1 MVQKIKKR
9 LSVKALVN
17 LLVAVVLLLLL
28 ITAIIVFKRYAQEQL
43 YQESV
48 NQLTEISA
56 QLSAQL
62 FEKLEVQLDI
72 QWDYLAKTGD
82 QPKTTDSMTSAQ
94 FSQFLAFRE
103 NELSPVGTQLEFV
116 ALDKNGYFYTDE
128 GKQGIW
134 PGLSAMTSASQ
145 QSFLVTDWITNE
157 NKMVFLRKLDNS
169 LNVDGTEITYFA
181 VLRSMEDMAPYF
193 RSSAFHN
200 QNTTYVI
207 DHNGVKMFMDSVIPD
222 LDFDGRN
229 VYHTM
234 REQLYPHIGS
244 FDACL
249 SESEETSFVCTDVI
263 INDILDMSRIES
275 GKTTL
280 NVTSMN
286 LADQVT
292 QIDSILRPQADER
305 NQTLD
310 VVTTHLK
317 HENVMGD
324 PTRLNQVLVNIL
336 SNSIKYT
343 PEGGHILFEIEEL
356 PRDGHYARY
365 QFIVEDDGVGISKE
379 FVKRLYDPFTRAEN
393 SVTNKV
399 QGTGLGMAITKSIVD
414 LMNGIIHV
422 DSTPGKGT
430 RFEVT
435 LEFPIDKDA
444 AAEVPQLSLLLFRCT
459 PMKSLY

>member
-1 MVQKIKKR
+1 MERAQEAAADALAAAENASKAKTDF
-9 LSVKALVN
+9 LSN
-17 LLVAVVLLLLL
+17 MSHD
-28 ITAIIVFKRYAQEQL
+28 IRTPMNAIIG
-43 YQESV
+43 
-48 NQLTEISA
+48 I
-56 QLSAQL
+56 
-62 FEKLEVQLDI
+62 
-72 QWDYLAKTGD
+72 
-82 QPKTTDSMTSAQ
+82 TTLM
-94 FSQFLAFRE
+94 E
-103 NELSPVGTQLEFV
+103 NELNDPEILREHLAKLESSGHH
-116 ALDKNGYFYTDE
+116 L
-128 GKQGIW
+128 
-134 PGLSAMTSASQ
+134 
-145 QSFLVTDWITNE
+145 
-157 NKMVFLRKLDNS
+157 
-169 LNVDGTEITYFA
+169 LN
-181 VLRSMEDMAPYF
+181 
-193 RSSAFHN
+193 
-200 QNTTYVI
+200 
-207 DHNGVKMFMDSVIPD
+207 
-222 LDFDGRN
+222 
-229 VYHTM
+229 
-234 REQLYPHIGS
+234 
-244 FDACL
+244 
-249 SESEETSFVCTDVI
+249 I

-365 QFIVEDDGVGISKE
+365 QFIVEDDGVGMSKE

-444 AAEVPQLSLLLFRCT
+444 DAEVPQLSLLLFRCT
-459 PMKSLY
+459 PKTYARIQDAVEGKPILLQSAPQLEDAITLLRKSSFDVILRPCKTPSEDIQKSKEAGMDEHLSKPVDISALEQAVRRFHITPPPK

>member
-1 MVQKIKKR
+1 MTRYYGLRKELEQPGNEQK
-9 LSVKALVN
+9 LEDALQT
-17 LLVAVVLLLLL
+17 LDKLQLD
-28 ITAIIVFKRYAQEQL
+28 IIRNGGVETYGT
-43 YQESV
+43 
-48 NQLTEISA
+48 LTETLNTL
-56 QLSAQL
+56 QTAQL

-72 QWDYLAKTGD
+72 QWDYLAKTD
-82 QPKTTDSMTSAQ
+82 DRLYDLRLSAELPRHGLDHQREQDGLSPQTGQ
-94 FSQFLAFRE
+94 FSGGCLTAAENASKAKTDFLSNMSHDIRTPMNAIIGITTLME
-103 NELSPVGTQLEFV
+103 NELNDPEILREHLAKLESSGHH
-116 ALDKNGYFYTDE
+116 L
-128 GKQGIW
+128 
-134 PGLSAMTSASQ
+134 LS
-145 QSFLVTDWITNE
+145 
-157 NKMVFLRKLDNS
+157 
-169 LNVDGTEITYFA
+169 
-181 VLRSMEDMAPYF
+181 
-193 RSSAFHN
+193 
-200 QNTTYVI
+200 
-207 DHNGVKMFMDSVIPD
+207 
-222 LDFDGRN
+222 
-229 VYHTM
+229 
-234 REQLYPHIGS
+234 
-244 FDACL
+244 
-249 SESEETSFVCTDVI
+249 I

-356 PRDGHYARY
+356 PRNGHYARY
-365 QFIVEDDGVGISKE
+365 QFIVEDDGVGMSKE

-422 DSTPGKGT
+422 DSTPWTARRARIPGLRSRWNFPSTKT
-430 RFEVT
+430 WTPRF
-435 LEFPIDKDA
+435 
-444 AAEVPQLSLLLFRCT
+444 LS
-459 PMKSLY
+459 

>member
-1 MVQKIKKR
+1 
-9 LSVKALVN
+9 
-17 LLVAVVLLLLL
+17 
-28 ITAIIVFKRYAQEQL
+28 
-43 YQESV
+43 
-48 NQLTEISA
+48 
-56 QLSAQL
+56 
-62 FEKLEVQLDI
+62 
-72 QWDYLAKTGD
+72 
-82 QPKTTDSMTSAQ
+82 
-94 FSQFLAFRE
+94 
-103 NELSPVGTQLEFV
+103 
-116 ALDKNGYFYTDE
+116 
-128 GKQGIW
+128 
-134 PGLSAMTSASQ
+134 
-145 QSFLVTDWITNE
+145 
-157 NKMVFLRKLDNS
+157 
-169 LNVDGTEITYFA
+169 
-181 VLRSMEDMAPYF
+181 
-193 RSSAFHN
+193 
-200 QNTTYVI
+200 
-207 DHNGVKMFMDSVIPD
+207 MFMDSVIPD

-234 REQLYPHIGS
+234 REQFYPHIGS

-365 QFIVEDDGVGISKE
+365 QFIVEDDGVGMSKE

-422 DSTPGKGT
+422 DSTPGKDT

-444 AAEVPQLSLLLFRCT
+444 DAEVPQLSLLLFRCT
-459 PMKSLY
+459 PKTYARIQDAVEGKPILLQSAPQLEDAITLLRKSSFDVILMPCKTPSEDIQKLRDTAGTSAILLGAAPGQSEESVAPGMDEHLSKPVDISALEQAVRRFHVTPPRNK